1 MLPVSPAGK
10 IALVKEMQQMDD
22 DDDKMSVTTTS
33 SSGFDDDSS
42 VTQVRTLDADNSMHV
57 ITIVMSLNTRH
68 NQIEKSK
75 TS

>member
-42 VTQVRTLDADNSMHV
+42 VTQVRTLDANNSMHV
-57 ITIVMSLNTRH
+57 IPIVMPSKTRH
-68 NQIEKSK
+68 NQIDFFL
-75 TS
+75 